1 MAGRREERSAAK
13 RAEIVAAARKVFTTH
28 GYLGTSMDAVA
39 AAAGA
44 SKRTVYQYFADK
56 EELFTAV
63 VLETVDRGYEFFRP
77 HILTLAETDDLENAL
92 RRHARVTVAG
102 IMNPEVLQMRRL
114 VMAEADRFPEV
125 GRQYYE
131 RSWVRTTGLLAETLT
146 RLTERGLLQVDDPER
161 AAYLFTWLVVSIP
174 LQRTAFMGNAAIC
187 TKAELDEVADE
198 GVRVFLAAYGVRAQ
212 SGKNLP

>member
-1 MAGRREERSAAK
+1 MGTREERSASK

-39 AAAGA
+39 AEAGA

-56 EELFTAV
+56 EELFATV

-77 HILTLAETDDLENAL
+77 HILSLAEAEADSLEDAL
-92 RRHARVTVAG
+92 RWHARMTLTG

-125 GRQYYE
+125 GREYFE
-131 RSWVRTTGLLAETLT
+131 RSWARTTGLLAQTLR
-146 RLTERGLLQVDDPER
+146 RLTDRGLLKVDDPEC

-174 LQRTAFMGNAAIC
+174 LQRTAFMGNAATY
-187 TKAELDEVADE
+187 TKAELDSIADE
-198 GVRVFLAAYGVRAQ
+198 GARVFLAAYG
-212 SGKNLP
+212 G

>member
-13 RAEIVAAARKVFTTH
+13 RAEIVAAAREVFTTH
-28 GYLGTSMDAVA
+28 GYVGTSMDAVA
-39 AAAGA
+39 SAAGA

-56 EELFTAV
+56 EELFAAV
-63 VLETVDRGYEFFRP
+63 VLETVDRGYEYFRP
-77 HILTLAETDDLENAL
+77 HILALAETDDVETAL
-92 RRHARVTVAG
+92 RRHARATVAG

-114 VMAEADRFPEV
+114 VMAEADRFPDV

-146 RLTERGLLQVDDPER
+146 RLTERGLLAVDDPGR

-174 LQRTAFMGNAAIC
+174 LQRTAFMGNA
-187 TKAELDEVADE
+187 TVPTQAELDDVADE
-198 GVRVFLAAYGVRAQ
+198 GARVFLAAYGV
-212 SGKNLP
+212 GKKEGA

>member
-1 MAGRREERSAAK
+1 MAGRREERSATK

-56 EELFTAV
+56 EELFAAV
-63 VLETVDRGYEFFRP
+63 VLETVDRGFEFFRP
-77 HILTLAETDDLENAL
+77 HILALAETDDLENAL
-92 RRHARVTVAG
+92 RQHARITVSG

-146 RLTERGLLQVDDPER
+146 RLTERGLLKVDDPAR
-161 AAYLFTWLVVSIP
+161 AAYLFAWLVVSIP
-174 LQRTAFMGNAAIC
+174 LQRTAFMGNAAVG
-187 TKAELDEVADE
+187 TKAELNEVADE
-198 GVRVFLAAYGVRAQ
+198 GARVFLAAYGA
-212 SGKNLP
+212 

>member
-1 MAGRREERSAAK
+1 MAGRREEQSAAK
-13 RAEIVAAARKVFTTH
+13 RAEIVAAARKVFTAH
-28 GYLGTSMDAVA
+28 GYLGSSMDAVA

-56 EELFTAV
+56 EELFAAV

-77 HILTLAETDDLENAL
+77 HILALAETDDLENAL

-102 IMNPEVLQMRRL
+102 IINPEVLQMRRL

-174 LQRTAFMGNAAIC
+174 LQRSAFMGSAAVC
-187 TKAELDEVADE
+187 TKAELDEFADE
-198 GVRVFLAAYGVRAQ
+198 GARVFLAAYGIGAH
-212 SGKNLP
+212 GKTGRV

>member
-1 MAGRREERSAAK
+1 MTGRREERSAAK

-56 EELFTAV
+56 EELFAAV
-63 VLETVDRGYEFFRP
+63 VLETVDRGYEYFRP
-77 HILTLAETDDLENAL
+77 HILALAETDDLGTAL
-92 RRHARVTVAG
+92 RQHARVTVAG

-146 RLTERGLLQVDDPER
+146 RLTERGLLKVDDPGR
-161 AAYLFTWLVVSIP
+161 AAFLFTWLVVSIP
-174 LQRTAFMGNAAIC
+174 LQRTAFMGNAAAG
-187 TKAELDEVADE
+187 TKAELDEFADE
-198 GVRVFLAAYGVRAQ
+198 GARVFLAAYGT
-212 SGKNLP
+212 GT